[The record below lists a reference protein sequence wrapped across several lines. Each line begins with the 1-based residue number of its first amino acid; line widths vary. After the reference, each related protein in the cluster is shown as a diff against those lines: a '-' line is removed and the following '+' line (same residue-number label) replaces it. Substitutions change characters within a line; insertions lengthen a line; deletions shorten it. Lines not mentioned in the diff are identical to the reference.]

1 MKILSKQE
9 FQYSVSTLK
18 PYVDQVGGELLAKAL
33 IGGTTSKVINLR
45 TGIKGRQ
52 ALNLL
57 DSNIVV
63 QDGICG
69 WDPDAL
75 TTTTFTQHTI
85 TTCAKKYNES
95 LCYQD
100 LYDTYQSMFMKPGQ
114 IQDSV
119 PFEQQIMDLKV
130 KQIQQYVEKEIWTGT
145 TGSTCFEGF
154 KSLIST
160 GSTYSTA
167 IAVSA
172 SGTTF
177 NTAAPYGT
185 NGNPIYEI
193 DKLVNALSDDA
204 LVRNDLVVFM
214 SYVNFRKY
222 VQALTA
228 ANYFQNYIG
237 STDVTG
243 MMEATHPNTNVKIYP
258 TIGLFGSNQ
267 VTIGPAEYMVQGVDL
282 TSDDEKL
289 VSWYSQDFDQVRF
302 RANFNLGV
310 TIATFGTTK
319 YFATNNLA

>member
-9 FQYSVSTLK
+9 FSYVVDSIK

-33 IGGTTSKVINLR
+33 IGGTTSKKINLR

-57 DSNIVV
+57 NSNIVV
-63 QDGICG
+63 QDGVCG
-69 WDPDAL
+69 WDPSTG

-100 LYDTYQSMFMKPGQ
+100 LYDTYQSMLMKPGQ

-119 PFEQQIMDLKV
+119 PFEEQIMSLKV
-130 KQIQQYVEKEIWTGT
+130 LQLQQYVERQIWQAT

-154 KSLIST
+154 AKLIST
-160 GSTYSTA
+160 GSTYASA
-167 IAVSA
+167 IAYT
-172 SGTTF
+172 SGTAWTL
-177 NTAAPYGT
+177 TGT
-185 NGNPIYEI
+185 TSTPGNPLYEI
-193 DKLVNALSDDA
+193 NLLINALDDDA
-204 LVRNDLVVFM
+204 MSREDLLVFC
-214 SYVNFRKY
+214 SYANFRKY
-222 VQALTA
+222 LQALTN
-228 ANYFQNYIG
+228 ANYFANYVG
-237 STDVTG
+237 TSSTTNF
-243 MMEATHPNTNVKIYP
+243 MEATHPNTNITVVP
-258 TIGLFGSNQ
+258 TIGLENSNQ
-267 VTIGPAEYMVQGVDL
+267 VTIGPAEYMVQGVDM
-282 TSDDEKL
+282 TQDDEKL

>member
-9 FQYSVSTLK
+9 FAYVVDSLK

-57 DSNIVV
+57 NSNIVI
-63 QDGICG
+63 QDGVCG
-69 WDPDAL
+69 WNPDAD

-100 LYDTYQSMFMKPGQ
+100 LYDTYQSMLMKPGQ

-119 PFEQQIMDLKV
+119 PFEEQIMSLKV
-130 KQIQQYVEKEIWTGT
+130 AQLQQYVEREIWTGT

-160 GSTYSTA
+160 GSTFASA
-167 IAVSA
+167 IANS
-172 SGTTF
+172 SGSTFTVTGSTT
-177 NTAAPYGT
+177 TP
-185 NGNPIYEI
+185 GNPIYECN
-193 DKLVNALSDDA
+193 KLLNVLSADALS
-204 LVRNDLVVFM
+204 RNDLVIFM
-214 SYVNFRKY
+214 SYPNFLKL

-237 STDVTG
+237 STDVTS
-243 MMEATHPNTNVKIYP
+243 MMVATLPNTNVKIYP
-258 TIGLFGSNQ
+258 TIGLDGSNQ

-282 TSDDEKL
+282 TSDDERL
-289 VSWYSQDFDQVRF
+289 VSWYSQDFDQIRF
-302 RANFNLGV
+302 RANFNFGV